1 MAHVGDLLAELL
13 VQHKVTHVFGQ
24 PGGQTAALYG
34 GITAA
39 SRPSA
44 TCWSATN
51 AAPITPA
58 PTAATS

>member
-1 MAHVGDLLAELL
+1 MAHVGDLVAELL
-13 VQHKVTHVFGQ
+13 VQHEVTHVFGQ
-24 PGGQTAALYG
+24 PGGRRPPCTTAS
-34 GITAA
+34 TAA